1 MIYIILIAVLFFMVV
16 FLKREFQKMLPY
28 IISFYNEYKIWI
40 IGSVALICTLL
51 YTQIMLCIY
60 IIAIIWTAVRYCL
73 RNIRVSE
80 LEKTPSSIVM
90 MKELEENAQRIAQI
104 LSVHD
109 DNAEDHKFTTDFP
122 YGRVNAF
129 LNYFGLDGNEEIY
142 YYSALPSLDED
153 EIREYGIAVTLT
165 GIYISYQKD
174 KKHPKLIEIPFAGL
188 HSITENE
195 TGQLVVNNIV
205 RYGSGYKIKR
215 LSQANT
221 TVSLEALH
229 NSIATVSKGNL
240 SVGLFKGEIEA
251 DEDEKEITEEYARKN
266 VQDAQQQF
274 NEHINLEAFERSSA
288 NAGTMAGGVRRQ
300 EMYQENGYR
309 MNQTQAH
316 GNAAEYASR
325 TFDRMMGKNVKSQEL
340 DASGRQAKGG
350 ADKIINGKQRIQIKF
365 GKDSKATY
373 RMAFKDSEQ
382 NYIKDNQ
389 KIEVPR
395 EQYNEVRDL
404 LQKDIDA
411 GKIDGIEP
419 GTPAED
425 YLVRSHF
432 RYIDSCRFAAAGNIE
447 SISLDLV
454 SGVITAVPGAT
465 ITGIIVFASAVWSG
479 VDIKEAAKAG
489 LKASGKAVAKSAI
502 IYTVTMQASREYL
515 WKFVPNN
522 PKKIMEKNRIN
533 PLFTASEKAAQKIKD
548 SSMAKSNLG
557 KKIKLDKINGQKVV
571 SGTVTVA
578 VVFGPDV
585 CRACMGKISAK
596 QLAKNASIGVVGM
609 AGASVGGALGSGAGP
624 IGTAIGSM
632 VGGSVAGA
640 AAKTVADRVVED
652 DAVKLFRIMKEEFL
666 DIVMTS
672 YLTQKEFDEV
682 AKNTIFEKK
691 KMGKELQNMYKASKK
706 GKEREYA
713 YEVIN
718 EKVIEVLKK
727 RRTITKEMWEEGQE
741 SIA

>member
-1 MIYIILIAVLFFMVV
+1 
-16 FLKREFQKMLPY
+16 
-28 IISFYNEYKIWI
+28 
-40 IGSVALICTLL
+40 
-51 YTQIMLCIY
+51 
-60 IIAIIWTAVRYCL
+60 
-73 RNIRVSE
+73 
-80 LEKTPSSIVM
+80 
-90 MKELEENAQRIAQI
+90 MKELEENAQSIAQI
-104 LSVHD
+104 LSAND
-109 DNAEDHKFTTDFP
+109 NNAEDHKFTTDFP

-174 KKHPKLIEIPFAGL
+174 KKHPKLVEIPFAGL
-188 HSITENE
+188 HSIIKNE
-195 TGQLVVNNIV
+195 TGQLVINNIV

-221 TVSLEALH
+221 TVSLEALYH
-229 NSIATVSKGNL
+229 SILGVSGGNL
-240 SVGLFKGEIEA
+240 AIGLFKGDIEA
-251 DEDEKEITEEYARKN
+251 DAEEREVTEEYARKN
-266 VQDAQQQF
+266 AEDAQQQF
-274 NEHINLEAFERSSA
+274 NEHINLEAFEKGSA
-288 NAGTMAGGVRRQ
+288 NAGTMAGRVRRQ
-300 EMYQENGYR
+300 AIYDENGKL
-309 MNQTQAH
+309 MNGTQAH
-316 GNAAEYASR
+316 GYAAEYASR
-325 TFDRMMGKNVKSQEL
+325 TFDRMMGKHVESQER
-340 DASGRQAKGG
+340 DASGKQKDAG
-350 ADKIINGKQRIQIKF
+350 ADKIVNGQKVQIKF
-365 GKDSKATY
+365 AKKPRDTY
-373 RMAFKDSEQ
+373 AEAFKKK
-382 NYIKDNQ
+382 NYVKDNQ

-395 EQYNEVRDL
+395 NQYNEVRDL

-432 RYIDSCRFAAAGNIE
+432 SYKDSCRFAAAGNIE

-465 ITGIIVFASAVWSG
+465 ITGIIVFASAIWSG
-479 VDIKEAAKAG
+479 VDIKEAAKVG
-489 LKASGKAVAKSAI
+489 LKASGKAVTKSAV

-522 PKKIMEKNRIN
+522 TKKIMEKNRIN

-557 KKIKLDKINGQKVV
+557 KKIKLDKVNGQKVV

-596 QLAKNASIGVVGM
+596 QLAKNASIGVVGK

-682 AKNTIFEKK
+682 AKNTIFDKK

-713 YEVIN
+713 FEVIN